1 MYLPSQQQSYPMSE
15 VDDITNNI
23 YEKEEQQ
30 LDFYQQDSQIDQL
43 PINRLIAQNDQFQYE
58 SRVFEAADY
67 ANVREY
73 QFQMRKQF
81 SRMQKEKYQIQQ
93 QEYTRIR
100 KETLAMKRRE
110 KAQIKKDEKLRRHE
124 DKIYLQLQK
133 EQDKN
138 IQKQFLEGKTFFKR
152 SVEDTVVCVAAFDNC
167 NKENLAESNIHYVI
181 GEVEGKQQM
190 IDIFIPM
197 FDEAVVEVVDS
208 DFTANLSL
216 DHLEVGEMF
225 CLTNDPPPESIADAP
240 SNTPIH
246 LQCPVQRDV
255 NKPALKKSKGR
266 SEKKG
271 QASMKTVEM
280 IKVCTVI
287 TKVYYYTRFVYFAYI
302 IYAGV
307 CTSDCKYID

>member
-100 KETLAMKRRE
+100 KETSGDEAKRKSANKKRR
-110 KAQIKKDEKLRRHE
+110 KTTQTRR
-124 DKIYLQLQK
+124 Q
-133 EQDKN
+133 N
-138 IQKQFLEGKTFFKR
+138 IFATAKR
-152 SVEDTVVCVAAFDNC
+152 T
-167 NKENLAESNIHYVI
+167 
-181 GEVEGKQQM
+181 G
-190 IDIFIPM
+190 
-197 FDEAVVEVVDS
+197 
-208 DFTANLSL
+208 
-216 DHLEVGEMF
+216 
-225 CLTNDPPPESIADAP
+225 
-240 SNTPIH
+240 
-246 LQCPVQRDV
+246 
-255 NKPALKKSKGR
+255 
-266 SEKKG
+266 
-271 QASMKTVEM
+271 
-280 IKVCTVI
+280 
-287 TKVYYYTRFVYFAYI
+287 
-302 IYAGV
+302 
-307 CTSDCKYID
+307 